1 MKTSITG
8 CPVEVAM
15 QILGGRWRAVLIY
28 YLLEGPKR
36 FSDLRRDVPRISQR
50 MLTLDLRELERTG
63 LVRRTVYAE
72 VPVRVEYE
80 LTAEGRRLRGIIH
93 ELCSWGKRLQRKPTS
108 VVTRADA
115 SALSATQAGLH
126 DS

>member
-1 MKTSITG
+1 MKKPVTG

-15 QILGGRWRAVLIY
+15 QVLGGRWRAVLIY

-50 MLTLDLRELERTG
+50 MLTLDLRELERSG

-80 LTAEGRRLRGIIH
+80 LTPEGRRLRGIIH
-93 ELCSWGKRLQRKPTS
+93 ELCLWGKT
-108 VVTRADA
+108 VTAKAAA
-115 SALSATQAGLH
+115 S
-126 DS
+126 